1 MKALAMD
8 NQAIKAQIDVCGKVV
23 SYVAENAHG
32 AVGDE
37 VMLSL
42 NQAIIAL
49 EDAYN
54 RCDEKEV

>member
-1 MKALAMD
+1 MKELIMD
-8 NQAIKAQIDVCGKVV
+8 KQAIKAQIDVCGKAV

-37 VMLSL
+37 AMWAL

-54 RCDEKEV
+54 RCDKEKE

>member
-1 MKALAMD
+1 MKALVMD
-8 NQAIKAQIDVCGKVV
+8 KQAIKAQIDVCGKAL

-32 AVGDE
+32 AVGNE

-54 RCDEKEV
+54 RCDKEEE